1 MNNTQRTGASPLAW
15 MKRFVSHAM
24 KSRYFLRN
32 LIFFSTIMLLFF
44 LILSIATYRRS
55 SKILQSEFTSSSN
68 DQIAITANS
77 VDSYLKDMRYLMATL
92 DQNSLVQAFFNYQ
105 SPEDLYDKYE
115 TRLQELLAS
124 YVYTD
129 STIDS
134 IYLYSG
140 LSENVATWNK
150 ITSLNNLEDNQWL
163 ETFRAAPERDRIL
176 IFPRAKNGY
185 YPFLLTFIKPI
196 LSNGKESAIVLN
208 LNLSKIP
215 YLQDVQSNPY
225 RDVYLVTSN
234 NEVLYSHNQQKLLL
248 PADTFPRL
256 STLKHTSDVYST
268 IVSDDEGTYI
278 FTQLRSSN
286 YPWYYVTITNLSA
299 YTNQL
304 SRNNTFLFLLFSLVL
319 LAIIIMIFLF
329 SFRTTQPIYKILS
342 ILDSSN
348 GLPQQE
354 FQTHDEVQ
362 LITEQ
367 IIKYAQHNEEL
378 SDELTKRLNLLNET
392 KMMALQSQINPHF
405 IFNTLNMIYS
415 YECEELGFHHKLPN
429 LTLKLSRLM
438 HYAFESS
445 ALVSM
450 DTELT
455 FLKMY
460 LELMQQ
466 RYNNRFDIEYEVDP
480 TVLNIQV
487 PKLII
492 QPIAE
497 NAIFHGLSTN
507 RKPGSCLRIVCR
519 AENGMCVVSIL
530 DNGVGMEAETLE
542 MLRNI
547 ANTENPHHTSV
558 GLRNVITRMRLLYG
572 NQFSLEINSVIN
584 EGSAFIMRFPPLPI
598 SGRET
603 GD

>member
-248 PADTFPRL
+248 PADAFPRL

-304 SRNNTFLFLLFSLVL
+304 SRNNAFLFLLFSLVL

-530 DNGVGMEAETLE
+530 DNGVGMEDETLE

>member
-1 MNNTQRTGASPLAW
+1 MNNTQRTGASPFAW
-15 MKRFVSHAM
+15 IKRFVSHAM

-32 LIFFSTIMLLFF
+32 LIFFGTIMLLFF
-44 LILSIATYRRS
+44 LILSIATYHRS

-105 SPEDLYDKYE
+105 SPDDLYDKYE

-150 ITSLNNLEDNQWL
+150 ITGLNNLEDNQWL
-163 ETFRAAPERDRIL
+163 ETFRTAPERDRIL

-225 RDVYLVTSN
+225 RDVYLVTSS

-248 PADTFPRL
+248 PADNFPRL

-304 SRNNTFLFLLFSLVL
+304 SRNNAFLFLLFSLVL

-342 ILDSSN
+342 ILDSST

-354 FQTHDEVQ
+354 IQTHDEVQ

-405 IFNTLNMIYS
+405 IFNSLNMIHT
-415 YECEELGFHHKLPN
+415 YECEELGFDHKLPN

-519 AENGMCVVSIL
+519 AENGMCVVSVL

-603 GD
+603 GE

>member
-1 MNNTQRTGASPLAW
+1 
-15 MKRFVSHAM
+15 
-24 KSRYFLRN
+24 
-32 LIFFSTIMLLFF
+32 
-44 LILSIATYRRS
+44 
-55 SKILQSEFTSSSN
+55 
-68 DQIAITANS
+68 
-77 VDSYLKDMRYLMATL
+77 
-92 DQNSLVQAFFNYQ
+92 
-105 SPEDLYDKYE
+105 
-115 TRLQELLAS
+115 
-124 YVYTD
+124 
-129 STIDS
+129 
-134 IYLYSG
+134 
-140 LSENVATWNK
+140 
-150 ITSLNNLEDNQWL
+150 
-163 ETFRAAPERDRIL
+163 
-176 IFPRAKNGY
+176 
-185 YPFLLTFIKPI
+185 
-196 LSNGKESAIVLN
+196 
-208 LNLSKIP
+208 
-215 YLQDVQSNPY
+215 
-225 RDVYLVTSN
+225 
-234 NEVLYSHNQQKLLL
+234 
-248 PADTFPRL
+248 
-256 STLKHTSDVYST
+256 
-268 IVSDDEGTYI
+268 
-278 FTQLRSSN
+278 
-286 YPWYYVTITNLSA
+286 
-299 YTNQL
+299 
-304 SRNNTFLFLLFSLVL
+304 
-319 LAIIIMIFLF
+319 MIFLF

>member
-1 MNNTQRTGASPLAW
+1 MNNTQRTGASPFAW
-15 MKRFVSHAM
+15 IKRFVSHAM

-32 LIFFSTIMLLFF
+32 LIFFGTIMLLFF
-44 LILSIATYRRS
+44 LILSIATYYRS

-105 SPEDLYDKYE
+105 SPDDLYDKYE

-150 ITSLNNLEDNQWL
+150 ITGLNNLEDNQWL

-176 IFPRAKNGY
+176 IFPRAKSGN

-225 RDVYLVTSN
+225 RDVYLVTSS

-248 PADTFPRL
+248 PVDTFPRL

-304 SRNNTFLFLLFSLVL
+304 SRNNAFLFLLFSLVL

-342 ILDSSN
+342 ILDSST

-354 FQTHDEVQ
+354 IQTHDEVQ

-405 IFNTLNMIYS
+405 IFNSLNMIHT
-415 YECEELGFHHKLPN
+415 YECEELGFDHKLPN

-519 AENGMCVVSIL
+519 AENGMCVVSVL

-603 GD
+603 GE